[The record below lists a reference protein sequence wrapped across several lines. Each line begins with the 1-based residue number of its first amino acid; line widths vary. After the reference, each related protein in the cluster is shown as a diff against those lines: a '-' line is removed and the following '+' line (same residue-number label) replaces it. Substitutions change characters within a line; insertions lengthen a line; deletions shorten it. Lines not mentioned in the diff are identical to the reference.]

1 MILNEFLKSQKLIFE
16 NFKNSDKCIWDIVIY
31 GSMIRGKENP
41 EDVDAAVIISEK
53 KSFAFKLELAQKL
66 RQSLKFQNFKFDV
79 KVVDFNDF
87 QDSNFLARQGI
98 ILEGFSITQ
107 GKFLSEIFGFK
118 QYCIF
123 KYGIQN
129 LSLTK
134 KRVFS
139 YALSGRYGEEGLK
152 NSKKIEQLGRGV
164 LKVPIQHSEEIES
177 LLQSY
182 NIDYKMEYCLVPFF

>member
-1 MILNEFLKSQKLIFE
+1 MTLNEFLKSQRLIFE
-16 NFKNSDKCIWDIVIY
+16 NFKNSNKCIWDIVIY
-31 GSMIRGKENP
+31 GSIIRGKENP
-41 EDVDAAVIISEK
+41 ADMDIAIIISEK
-53 KSFAFKLELAQKL
+53 KLFAFKLELAQKL
-66 RQSLKFQNFKFDV
+66 RQSLKFQNLKFDV
-79 KVVDFNDF
+79 KVVDFDDF

-98 ILEGFSITQ
+98 ILEGFSVTRN
-107 GKFLSEIFGFK
+107 KFLGEIFGFK

-123 KYGIQN
+123 KYGLQN

-164 LKVPIQHSEEIES
+164 LKVPIQHSEEFES
-177 LLQSY
+177 FLQHY
-182 NIDYKMEYCLVPFF
+182 GVDYKIEYCLIPFF